1 MEGDGML
8 SERISMARLA
18 VADVL
23 TGCRPAGQNA
33 TLTSK

>member
-1 MEGDGML
+1 MEGDRML

-18 VADVL
+18 VADLL
-23 TGCRPAGQNA
+23 TVCRPVGQNA